1 VVNGNMTINS
11 IVIKEHIV
19 NFYQQLCSEQCMW
32 RPKVY
37 GLSFLSIDDG
47 EKIWMEREFEE
58 SQVLEVVRNFN
69 GDKVPRPHGFS
80 MAFFQK
86 YWEVLKRTLW
96 QCSMNSIVEGSSRK
110 SFNAT
115 FVSIILKKAGAVEIK
130 DFHPI
135 NLVGRGVQK
144 YF

>member
-1 VVNGNMTINS
+1 MEPLVVNWNMMINS

-19 NFYQQLCSEQCMW
+19 NFYQQLYSKQYMW

-37 GLSFLSIDDG
+37 GLPFLSIDDW

-69 GDKVPRPHGFS
+69 GDKAPRPHGFF

-96 QCSMNSIVEGSSRK
+96 RCSMSSIVEGSSRR
-110 SFNAT
+110 
-115 FVSIILKKAGAVEIK
+115 VSMLLLYLL
-130 DFHPI
+130 F
-135 NLVGRGVQK
+135 
-144 YF
+144 